1 METPQ
6 SVNKTQ
12 NRDQCRDQAT
22 RKEGRTSTQDSFL
35 FVPKIV
41 CSCRVQVG
49 KSMRASD
56 MNLISTWCCCLCIYF
71 FLSIFS
77 SSLHYIAWLDLTLPI
92 SPASLYIGPASSHFY
107 LFWIFFTLPNSPAR
121 WVRVCFFTF
130 TKTKVHSVFAKRTAS
145 CRVHFYR
152 TPVCCAVLCCVVCG
166 ARATSELFSL
176 VSSYNSNLQFLKLC
190 HIKVDRG
197 ASGSFV
203 QKAKIHLNDVNLERQ
218 K

>member
-1 METPQ
+1 MLKKLRLTLKASHVKVTHPYCLRSYLTYGCNFCKETELRDRLAMETPQ

-56 MNLISTWCCCLCIYF
+56 MNLISTWRCCFCIYF

-77 SSLHYIAWLDLTLPI
+77 SSLHYITLHCLTWLDFADIPSLLIHRSRLFALLPI
-92 SPASLYIGPASSHFY
+92 
-107 LFWIFFTLPNSPAR
+107 
-121 WVRVCFFTF
+121 
-130 TKTKVHSVFAKRTAS
+130 
-145 CRVHFYR
+145 
-152 TPVCCAVLCCVVCG
+152 
-166 ARATSELFSL
+166 
-176 VSSYNSNLQFLKLC
+176 
-190 HIKVDRG
+190 
-197 ASGSFV
+197 
-203 QKAKIHLNDVNLERQ
+203 LNILHVT
-218 K
+218 